1 MKLGR
6 PPQRDENFIKT
17 HTRKKGVP
25 SSQAQPIIVS
35 HFFLSDSYHIH
46 YVQAKH
52 FLWHV
57 TQCNIL

>member
-17 HTRKKGVP
+17 HTRKNGVP

-52 FLWHV
+52 FYGM
-57 TQCNIL
+57 